1 MGTRVMILV
10 EKVTVCKILKN
21 KLVKIHL
28 QNYNIPHEK
37 VIVED
42 FQSQKF
48 GILAVEGALV

>member
-10 EKVTVCKILKN
+10 EKVTVCKTLKN